1 METKQTHKEE
11 TYNGWSNR
19 ETWVFKLHI
28 DNNEGDYN
36 YWQDKARKSQGLA
49 ALADELKEWAEEVWD
64 TVLNSDNASHEA
76 KMMVSDVGSL
86 WRVDFHDIAETLKDE
101 QAE

>member
-19 ETWVFKLHI
+19 ETWAFKLHI

-36 YWQDKARKSQGLA
+36 HWQERTREAEDIA
-49 ALADELKEWAEEVWD
+49 ALADEMKEWAEEIWGLVID
-64 TVLNSDNASHEA
+64 GSDASKEA
-76 KMMVSDVGSL
+76 RLLVDDVGSL
-86 WRVDFHDIAETLKDE
+86 WRVDFYEIARSLRDE
-101 QAE
+101 QTE